1 MDETG
6 SSARTLMAAAM
17 AAALCWG
24 TSAEESTSPGDDA
37 ARPAIEEVIVSAQ
50 KRDESIQEVPIAIS
64 AFTGEALRDSVIKD
78 SQELVKAVPNVSGG
92 FSSNYM
98 FITVRGINSG
108 TYSAGSEPALGL
120 YTDGIYRGR
129 HGAAIGTYFDL
140 ERVEVLKGPQGLLF
154 GRNASSGAIHVLTAQ
169 PDLGRTEASF
179 AVGAGERGRQSL
191 EGMVN
196 LPLGDRWGL
205 RAAVVQKQ
213 EDGYIHN
220 IATGEDHL
228 WYDVSAARLSLRHEP
243 DWGDATLKVAYEDR
257 EQSGA
262 IYLPINL
269 DGSWLY
275 GDELTTSGTSGDHD
289 LVETA
294 EATLTVNIDLPGSMT
309 LRSLTGY
316 YSNNFDFHEDWD
328 GTPLELGN
336 WLTSQESE
344 YFSQELVLSGDR
356 GRLSWFA
363 GASLYSEDISYDLH
377 HATGDIGFL
386 FGFPFPL
393 MFDEQVYIDGEYQ
406 GWAVYGE
413 AKWQLT
419 EALDLSVG
427 GRYTNDERDGTFEF
441 LGGGFI
447 VPLYTPSPVSG
458 GETWN
463 DFSPRFALRYFARDN
478 LMLYGTASR
487 GFKAGGLDTTRLS
500 EPADPLTL
508 LLPPG
513 ARVATYDAEEVW
525 AYEVG
530 AKGTLF
536 DDRLRMAVAAFS
548 YDYQERQIDVLDP
561 FQGLSAV
568 LNIGEVEGTGVEVE
582 LQWVLDQYWDVRLA
596 VGYLDAES
604 RGIPPAACANLDC
617 DGHRPPYSPERTAS
631 GALNAH
637 YPFAGGE
644 WLGTLEFF
652 WRSEIHSNLNN
663 HPLGEL
669 DSSGTVNVQVGWE
682 DERWR
687 VVAYL
692 ENAADEVTAQVR
704 LFSDVF
710 QLGLNATRPRTAGV
724 SISYR
729 FAQ

>member
-1 MDETG
+1 MNATQPNWR
-6 SSARTLMAAAM
+6 ACAAPAL
-17 AAALCWG
+17 AAVLCLG
-24 TSAEESTSPGDDA
+24 VSAEESADAEDA
-37 ARPAIEEVIVSAQ
+37 ARPVVEEIIVSAQ

-64 AFTGEALRDSVIKD
+64 AFTGEGLRNSLIKD
-78 SQELVKAVPNVSGG
+78 SQELVKAVPGVSGAI
-92 FSSNYM
+92 SNNYM
-98 FITVRGINSG
+98 FITVRGINAG

-154 GRNASSGAIHVLTAQ
+154 GRNASSGAIHVITAQ
-169 PDLGRTEASF
+169 PNLGRTEASF
-179 AVGAGERGRQSL
+179 EVGAGERGRQSL

-196 LPLGDRWGL
+196 VPLGDRWGL
-205 RAAVVQKQ
+205 RAAVLQKE
-213 EDGYIHN
+213 EDGYIRN
-220 IATGEDHL
+220 LATGEDHL
-228 WYDVSAARLSLRHEP
+228 WYDLSAARLSLRHEP
-243 DWGDATLKVAYEDR
+243 DWGDATLKFAYEDR
-257 EQSGA
+257 DQSGA
-262 IYLPINL
+262 IYMPINL

-275 GDELTTSGTSGDHD
+275 GDELTSSGTTGDQD
-289 LVETA
+289 LIETA
-294 EATLTVNIDLPGSMT
+294 EATLTVNVDLPGSMT

-316 YSNNFDFHEDWD
+316 YSNNFDYREDWD

-336 WLTSQESE
+336 WLTYQESE

-356 GRLSWFA
+356 DRLSWFA
-363 GASLYSEDISYDLH
+363 GVSLYSEDISYDLSH
-377 HATGDIGFL
+377 VTGDIGFL
-386 FGFPFPL
+386 FGLPFPL

-441 LGGGFI
+441 LGAGFI
-447 VPLYTPSPVSG
+447 VPLYTPAPVSG

-463 DFSPRFALRYFARDN
+463 DFSPRVALRYFVRDN

-508 LLPPG
+508 LPPPG
-513 ARVATYDAEEVW
+513 AGVATYDAEEVW

-536 DDRLRMAVAAFS
+536 DDRLRMAVAAYR

-561 FQGLSAV
+561 FEGLSAI
-568 LNIGEVEGTGVEVE
+568 LNIGEVEGSGLE
-582 LQWVLDQYWDVRLA
+582 LELLWVLNQ
-596 VGYLDAES
+596 YLDVQLALGFLSAES
-604 RGIPPAACANLDC
+604 RGIPAAACVDC
-617 DGHRPPYSPERTAS
+617 DGHRPPFSPERTAS
-631 GALNAH
+631 GALNVH

-644 WLGTLEFF
+644 WLGMLEFF
-652 WRSEIHSNLNN
+652 WQSEVHSNLNN

-669 DSSGTVNVQVGWE
+669 DSIGTINVQAGWE
-682 DERWR
+682 SERWR

-692 ENAADEVTAQVR
+692 ENATDEVSVQVR
-704 LFSDVF
+704 AFTDAF
-710 QLGLNATRPRTAGV
+710 QLGINATRPRTAGAR
-724 SISYR
+724 ISYR
-729 FAQ
+729 VGM

>member
-1 MDETG
+1 
-6 SSARTLMAAAM
+6 MAAAL

-24 TSAEESTSPGDDA
+24 ASAQEAGDDA
-37 ARPAIEEVIVSAQ
+37 EATRPAIEEIIVSAQ

-64 AFTGEALRDSVIKD
+64 AFTGEALRNSLIKD
-78 SQELVKAVPNVSGG
+78 SQELVKAVPGVSGAI
-92 FSSNYM
+92 SNNYM
-98 FITVRGINSG
+98 FITVRGINAG

-140 ERVEVLKGPQGLLF
+140 ERVEMLKGPQGLLF

-169 PDLGRTEASF
+169 PDPGGTEAYLE
-179 AVGAGERGRQSL
+179 VGAGERGRQSI

-205 RAAVVQKQ
+205 RAAVLRKE
-213 EDGYIHN
+213 EDGYIRN
-220 IATGEDHL
+220 LATGEDHL
-228 WYDVSAARLSLRHEP
+228 WYDLSAARLSLRHEP

-257 EQSGA
+257 DQSGA

-275 GDELTTSGTSGDHD
+275 GDELTSSGTTGDQD
-289 LVETA
+289 LIETA

-309 LRSLTGY
+309 LRSLTGW
-316 YSNNFDFHEDWD
+316 YSNNFDYREDWD

-336 WLTSQESE
+336 WLTYQESE
-344 YFSQELVLSGDR
+344 YFSQEVVLSGDR
-356 GRLSWFA
+356 DRLSWFA
-363 GASLYSEDISYDLH
+363 GASLYSEDISYDLFH
-377 HATGDIGFL
+377 VTGDIGFL

-441 LGGGFI
+441 LGAGFI
-447 VPLYTPSPVSG
+447 VPLYTPAPVSG

-463 DFSPRFALRYFARDN
+463 DFSPRVALRYFVRDN

-487 GFKAGGLDTTRLS
+487 GFKAGGLDTTKLS

-508 LLPPG
+508 LPPPG
-513 ARVATYDAEEVW
+513 AAVATYDAEEVW

-536 DDRLRMAVAAFS
+536 DDRLRMAVAAYR

-561 FQGLSAV
+561 FEGLSAI
-568 LNIGEVEGTGVEVE
+568 LNVGEVEGSGLE
-582 LQWVLDQYWDVRLA
+582 LELLWVLSQ
-596 VGYLDAES
+596 YLDVQLALGFLSAES
-604 RGIPPAACANLDC
+604 RGIPAAACVDC
-617 DGHRPPYSPERTAS
+617 DGHRPPFSPERTAS
-631 GALNAH
+631 GALNVH

-644 WLGTLEFF
+644 WLGMLEFF
-652 WRSEIHSNLNN
+652 WQSEVHSNLNN

-669 DSSGTVNVQVGWE
+669 DSIGTINVQAGWE
-682 DERWR
+682 SERWR

-692 ENAADEVTAQVR
+692 ENATDEVSVQIRHFTDA
-704 LFSDVF
+704 F

-724 SISYR
+724 SVGYR
-729 FAQ
+729 FGI

>member
-1 MDETG
+1 MNATG
-6 SSARTLMAAAM
+6 SSARTLMAAAL
-17 AAALCWG
+17 AATLCWG
-24 TSAEESTSPGDDA
+24 AWAQEAGDGAEA
-37 ARPAIEEVIVSAQ
+37 ARPAVEEIIVSAQ

-64 AFTGEALRDSVIKD
+64 AFTGEGLRNSLIKD
-78 SQELVKAVPNVSGG
+78 SQELVKAVPGVAGAISN
-92 FSSNYM
+92 NYM
-98 FITVRGINSG
+98 FITVRGINAG

-140 ERVEVLKGPQGLLF
+140 ERVEMLKGPQGLLF
-154 GRNASSGAIHVLTAQ
+154 GRNASSGAIHVITAQ
-169 PDLGRTEASF
+169 PDLGGTEAYVE
-179 AVGAGERGRQSL
+179 VGAGERGRQSL

-196 LPLGDRWGL
+196 LPLADGWGL
-205 RAAVVQKQ
+205 RAAVLQKE
-213 EDGYIHN
+213 EDGYARN
-220 IATGEDHL
+220 LATGEDHL

-257 EQSGA
+257 DQSGA

-275 GDELTTSGTSGDHD
+275 GDELKVSGTSGDRD
-289 LVETA
+289 FIETA

-309 LRSLTGY
+309 LRSLTGW
-316 YSNNFDFHEDWD
+316 YSNDFNYREDWD

-336 WLTSQESE
+336 WLTYQESE
-344 YFSQELVLSGDR
+344 YFSQEVVLSGDR
-356 GRLSWFA
+356 DRLSWFA
-363 GASLYSEDISYDLH
+363 GASLYSEDISYDLFH
-377 HATGDIGFL
+377 VTGDIGFL

-393 MFDEQVYIDGEYQ
+393 VFDEQVYIDGEYQ

-458 GETWN
+458 GESWN
-463 DFSPRFALRYFARDN
+463 DFSPRVALRYFVRDN
-478 LMLYGTASR
+478 VMLYGTVSR

-508 LLPPG
+508 LPPPG
-513 ARVATYDAEEVW
+513 AAVATYDAEEVW

-536 DDRLRMAVAAFS
+536 DDRLRMAVAAYW

-561 FQGLSAV
+561 FEGLSAIV
-568 LNIGEVEGTGVEVE
+568 NIGEVEGSGLE
-582 LQWVLDQYWDVRLA
+582 LELLWVLNQYLDVQLA
-596 VGYLDAES
+596 LGYLSAKS
-604 RGIPPAACANLDC
+604 RGIPAAACEDC
-617 DGHRPPYSPERTAS
+617 DGHTPPFSPERTAS
-631 GALNAH
+631 GALNVH

-644 WLGTLEFF
+644 WLGTVQFF
-652 WRSEIHSNLNN
+652 WQSEFHSNLNN

-669 DSSGTVNVQVGWE
+669 DSTGTVNLHAGWE
-682 DERWR
+682 SERWR

-692 ENAADEVTAQVR
+692 ENATDEVTVQIRVYDPA
-704 LFSDVF
+704 F
-710 QLGLNATRPRTAGV
+710 QLGINPTRPRTAGV
-724 SISYR
+724 SVSYR
-729 FAQ
+729 FAP

>member
-1 MDETG
+1 MNETG

-37 ARPAIEEVIVSAQ
+37 ARPVVEEIIVSAQ

-64 AFTGEALRDSVIKD
+64 AFTGEGLRNSLIKD
-78 SQELVKAVPNVSGG
+78 SQELVKAVPGVSGAI
-92 FSSNYM
+92 SNNYM
-98 FITVRGINSG
+98 FITVRGINAG

-154 GRNASSGAIHVLTAQ
+154 GRNASSGAIHVITAQ
-169 PDLGRTEASF
+169 PNLGRTEASF
-179 AVGAGERGRQSL
+179 EVGAGERGRQSL

-196 LPLGDRWGL
+196 VPLGDRWGL
-205 RAAVVQKQ
+205 RAAVLQKE
-213 EDGYIHN
+213 EDGYIRN
-220 IATGEDHL
+220 LATGEDHL
-228 WYDVSAARLSLRHEP
+228 WYDLSAARLSLRHEP
-243 DWGDATLKVAYEDR
+243 DWGDATLKFAYEDR
-257 EQSGA
+257 DQSGA
-262 IYLPINL
+262 IYMPINL

-275 GDELTTSGTSGDHD
+275 GDELTSSGTSGDQD
-289 LVETA
+289 LIETA
-294 EATLTVNIDLPGSMT
+294 EATLTVNVDLPGSMT

-316 YSNNFDFHEDWD
+316 YSNNFHYREDWD

-336 WLTSQESE
+336 WLTYQESE

-356 GRLSWFA
+356 DRLSWFA
-363 GASLYSEDISYDLH
+363 GVSLYSEDISYDLSH
-377 HATGDIGFL
+377 VTGDIGFL

-447 VPLYTPSPVSG
+447 VPLYTPAPVSG

-463 DFSPRFALRYFARDN
+463 DFSPRVALRYFVRDN

-508 LLPPG
+508 LPPPG

-536 DDRLRMAVAAFS
+536 DDRLRMAVAAYR

-561 FQGLSAV
+561 FEGLSAI
-568 LNIGEVEGTGVEVE
+568 LNIGEVEGSGLE
-582 LQWVLDQYWDVRLA
+582 LELLWVLSQ
-596 VGYLDAES
+596 YLDVQLALGFLSAES
-604 RGIPPAACANLDC
+604 RGIPAAACVDC
-617 DGHRPPYSPERTAS
+617 DGHRPPFSPERTAS
-631 GALNAH
+631 GALNVH

-644 WLGTLEFF
+644 WLGTVEFF
-652 WRSEIHSNLNN
+652 WQSAFHSNLNN
-663 HPLGEL
+663 HPLGEI
-669 DSSGTVNVQVGWE
+669 DSIGTINVQAGWE
-682 DERWR
+682 SERWR

-692 ENAADEVTAQVR
+692 ENATDEVSVQVR
-704 LFSDVF
+704 AFTDAF
-710 QLGLNATRPRTAGV
+710 QLGINATRPRTAGAR
-724 SISYR
+724 ISYR
-729 FAQ
+729 VGM

>member
-1 MDETG
+1 MNGTQTKWR
-6 SSARTLMAAAM
+6 ACALPAL
-17 AAALCWG
+17 AAALCLG
-24 TSAEESTSPGDDA
+24 VSAEESANGDAD
-37 ARPAIEEVIVSAQ
+37 ARPAIEEIIVSAQ

-64 AFTGEALRDSVIKD
+64 AFTGEGLRNSLIKD
-78 SQELVKAVPNVSGG
+78 SQELVKAVPGVSGAI
-92 FSSNYM
+92 SNNYM
-98 FITVRGINSG
+98 FITVRGINAG

-154 GRNASSGAIHVLTAQ
+154 GRNASSGAIHVITAQ
-169 PDLGRTEASF
+169 PNLGRTEASF
-179 AVGAGERGRQSL
+179 EVGAGERGRQSL

-196 LPLGDRWGL
+196 VPLGDRWGL
-205 RAAVVQKQ
+205 RAAVLQKE
-213 EDGYIHN
+213 EDGYMRN
-220 IATGEDHL
+220 LATGEDHL
-228 WYDVSAARLSLRHEP
+228 WYDLSAARLSLRHEP
-243 DWGDATLKVAYEDR
+243 GWGDATLKFAYEDR
-257 EQSGA
+257 DQSGA
-262 IYLPINL
+262 IYMPINP

-275 GDELTTSGTSGDHD
+275 GDELTVSGTGGDQD
-289 LVETA
+289 LIETA
-294 EATLTVNIDLPGSMT
+294 EATLTVNVDLPGSTT

-316 YSNNFDFHEDWD
+316 YSNNFDYREDWD

-336 WLTSQESE
+336 WLTYQESE

-356 GRLSWFA
+356 DRLSWFA
-363 GASLYSEDISYDLH
+363 GVSLYSEDISYDLFH
-377 HATGDIGFL
+377 VTGDIGFL
-386 FGFPFPL
+386 FGLPFPL

-441 LGGGFI
+441 LGAGFI
-447 VPLYTPSPVSG
+447 VPLYTPAPVSG

-463 DFSPRFALRYFARDN
+463 DFSPRVALRYFVRDN

-508 LLPPG
+508 LPPPG

-536 DDRLRMAVAAFS
+536 DDRLRMAVAAYR

-561 FQGLSAV
+561 FEGLSAIV
-568 LNIGEVEGTGVEVE
+568 NIGEVEGSGLE
-582 LQWVLDQYWDVRLA
+582 LELLWVLSQ
-596 VGYLDAES
+596 YLDVQLALGFLSAES
-604 RGIPPAACANLDC
+604 RGIPAAACVDC
-617 DGHRPPYSPERTAS
+617 DGHRPPFSPERTAS
-631 GALNAH
+631 GALNLH

-644 WLGTLEFF
+644 WLGMLEFF
-652 WRSEIHSNLNN
+652 WQSEVHSNLNN
-663 HPLGEL
+663 HPLGEV
-669 DSSGTVNVQVGWE
+669 DSIGTINVQAGWE
-682 DERWR
+682 SERWR

-692 ENAADEVTAQVR
+692 ENATDEVSAQIR
-704 LFSDVF
+704 IFTDAF
-710 QLGLNATRPRTAGV
+710 QLGINATRPRTAGAR
-724 SISYR
+724 ISYR
-729 FAQ
+729 VGM

>member
-1 MDETG
+1 MNATG
-6 SSARTLMAAAM
+6 SSARTLMAAAL

-24 TSAEESTSPGDDA
+24 ASAQDAGDGADA
-37 ARPAIEEVIVSAQ
+37 ARPAVEEIIVSAQ

-64 AFTGEALRDSVIKD
+64 AFTGEGLRNSLIKD
-78 SQELVKAVPNVSGG
+78 SQELVKAVPGVAGAISN
-92 FSSNYM
+92 NYM
-98 FITVRGINSG
+98 FITVRGINAG

-140 ERVEVLKGPQGLLF
+140 ERVEMLKGPQGLLF
-154 GRNASSGAIHVLTAQ
+154 GRNASSGAIHVITAQ
-169 PDLGRTEASF
+169 PDLGGTEAYVE
-179 AVGAGERGRQSL
+179 VGAGERGRQSI

-205 RAAVVQKQ
+205 RAAVLQKE
-213 EDGYIHN
+213 EDGYARN
-220 IATGEDHL
+220 LATGEDHL
-228 WYDVSAARLSLRHEP
+228 WYDLSAARLSLRHEP

-257 EQSGA
+257 DQSGA
-262 IYLPINL
+262 IYLPMNL

-275 GDELTTSGTSGDHD
+275 GDELKVSGTTGDQD
-289 LVETA
+289 LIETA
-294 EATLTVNIDLPGSMT
+294 EATLTVNVDLPGSMT

-316 YSNNFDFHEDWD
+316 YSNDFNYREDWD

-336 WLTSQESE
+336 WLTYQESE
-344 YFSQELVLSGDR
+344 YFSQEVVLSGDR
-356 GRLSWFA
+356 DRLSWFA
-363 GASLYSEDISYDLH
+363 GASLYSEDISYDLFH
-377 HATGDIGFL
+377 VTGDIGFL

-447 VPLYTPSPVSG
+447 VPLYTPAPVSG

-463 DFSPRFALRYFARDN
+463 DFSPRVALRYFVRDN
-478 LMLYGTASR
+478 VMLYGTASR

-508 LLPPG
+508 LPPPS
-513 ARVATYDAEEVW
+513 AAVATYDAEEVW

-536 DDRLRMAVAAFS
+536 DDRLRMAVAAYW

-561 FQGLSAV
+561 FEGLSAIV
-568 LNIGEVEGTGVEVE
+568 NIGEVEGSGLE
-582 LQWVLDQYWDVRLA
+582 LELLWVLNQYLDVQLA
-596 VGYLDAES
+596 LGYLSAES
-604 RGIPPAACANLDC
+604 RGIPAAACLDC
-617 DGHRPPYSPERTAS
+617 DGHTPPFSPERTAS
-631 GALNAH
+631 GALNVH

-644 WLGTLEFF
+644 WLGTVQFF
-652 WRSEIHSNLNN
+652 WQSEFHSNLNN
-663 HPLGEL
+663 HPLGQL
-669 DSSGTVNVQVGWE
+669 DSTGTVNLHAGWE
-682 DERWR
+682 SERWR

-692 ENAADEVTAQVR
+692 ENATDEVTVQVR
-704 LFSDVF
+704 VYDAAF
-710 QLGLNATRPRTAGV
+710 QLGINPTRPRTAGV
-724 SISYR
+724 SVSYR
-729 FAQ
+729 FGM

>member
-1 MDETG
+1 MHAPRHTIQ
-6 SSARTLMAAAM
+6 ALAAAGL
-17 AAALCWG
+17 AALCWG
-24 TSAEESTSPGDDA
+24 ASAQEAGDTDA
-37 ARPAIEEVIVSAQ
+37 ARPAVEEIIVSAQ

-64 AFTGEALRDSVIKD
+64 AFTGEGLRNSLIKD
-78 SQELVKAVPNVSGG
+78 SQELVKAVPGVSGAI
-92 FSSNYM
+92 SNNYM
-98 FITVRGINSG
+98 FITVRGINAG

-154 GRNASSGAIHVLTAQ
+154 GRNASSGAIHVITAQ
-169 PDLGRTEASF
+169 PNLGRTEASF
-179 AVGAGERGRQSL
+179 EVGAGERGRQSL

-196 LPLGDRWGL
+196 VPLGDRWGL
-205 RAAVVQKQ
+205 RAAVLQKE
-213 EDGYIHN
+213 EDGYIRN
-220 IATGEDHL
+220 LATGEDHL
-228 WYDVSAARLSLRHEP
+228 WYDLSAARLSLRHEP
-243 DWGDATLKVAYEDR
+243 DWGDATLKFAYEDR
-257 EQSGA
+257 DQSGA
-262 IYLPINL
+262 IYMPINL

-275 GDELTTSGTSGDHD
+275 GDELTSSGTTGDQD
-289 LVETA
+289 LTETA
-294 EATLTVNIDLPGSMT
+294 EATLTVNVDLPGSMT

-316 YSNNFDFHEDWD
+316 YSNNFDYREDWD

-336 WLTSQESE
+336 WLTYQESE

-356 GRLSWFA
+356 DRLSWFA
-363 GASLYSEDISYDLH
+363 GVSLYSEDISYDLFH
-377 HATGDIGFL
+377 VTGDLGFL
-386 FGFPFPL
+386 FGLPFPL
-393 MFDEQVYIDGEYQ
+393 IFDEQVYIDGEYQ

-441 LGGGFI
+441 LGAGFI
-447 VPLYTPSPVSG
+447 VPLYTPAPVSG

-463 DFSPRFALRYFARDN
+463 DFSPRVALRYFVRDN

-508 LLPPG
+508 LPPPG

-536 DDRLRMAVAAFS
+536 DDRLRMAVAAYR

-561 FQGLSAV
+561 FEGLSAI
-568 LNIGEVEGTGVEVE
+568 LNVGEVEGSGVELE
-582 LQWVLDQYWDVRLA
+582 LLWVLSQ
-596 VGYLDAES
+596 YLDVQLALGFLSAES
-604 RGIPPAACANLDC
+604 RGIPAAACVDC
-617 DGHRPPYSPERTAS
+617 DGHRPPFSPERTAS
-631 GALNAH
+631 GALNVH

-644 WLGTLEFF
+644 WLGMLEFF
-652 WRSEIHSNLNN
+652 WQSEVHSNLNN

-669 DSSGTVNVQVGWE
+669 DSIGTINVQAGWE
-682 DERWR
+682 SERWR
-687 VVAYL
+687 VVAYV
-692 ENAADEVTAQVR
+692 ENATDEVSVQIRHFTDA
-704 LFSDVF
+704 F
-710 QLGLNATRPRTAGV
+710 QLGLNATRPRTAGAR
-724 SISYR
+724 ISYR
-729 FAQ
+729 VGM

>member
-1 MDETG
+1 MNGTQTKWR
-6 SSARTLMAAAM
+6 ACALPAL
-17 AAALCWG
+17 AAALCLG
-24 TSAEESTSPGDDA
+24 VSAAESADGDDT
-37 ARPAIEEVIVSAQ
+37 ARPAIEEIIVSAQ

-64 AFTGEALRDSVIKD
+64 AFTGEGLRNSLIKD
-78 SQELVKAVPNVSGG
+78 SQELVKAVPGVSGAI
-92 FSSNYM
+92 SNNYM
-98 FITVRGINSG
+98 FITVRGINAG

-154 GRNASSGAIHVLTAQ
+154 GRNASSGAIHVITAQ
-169 PDLGRTEASF
+169 PNLGRTEASF
-179 AVGAGERGRQSL
+179 EVGAGERGRQSL

-196 LPLGDRWGL
+196 VPLGDRWGL
-205 RAAVVQKQ
+205 RAAVLQKE
-213 EDGYIHN
+213 EDGYMRN
-220 IATGEDHL
+220 LATGEDHL
-228 WYDVSAARLSLRHEP
+228 WYDLSAARLSLRHEP
-243 DWGDATLKVAYEDR
+243 DWGDATLKFAYEDR
-257 EQSGA
+257 DQSGA
-262 IYLPINL
+262 IYMPINP

-275 GDELTTSGTSGDHD
+275 GDELTVSGTAGDQD
-289 LVETA
+289 LIETA
-294 EATLTVNIDLPGSMT
+294 EATLTVNVDLPGSTT

-316 YSNNFDFHEDWD
+316 YSNNFDYREDWD
-328 GTPLELGN
+328 GTPLDLGN
-336 WLTSQESE
+336 WLTYQESE

-356 GRLSWFA
+356 DRLSWFA
-363 GASLYSEDISYDLH
+363 GVSLYSEDISYDLFH
-377 HATGDIGFL
+377 VTGDIGFL
-386 FGFPFPL
+386 FGLPFPL

-441 LGGGFI
+441 LGANFI
-447 VPLYTPSPVSG
+447 VPLYTPAPVSG

-463 DFSPRFALRYFARDN
+463 DFSPRVALRYFVRDN

-508 LLPPG
+508 LPPPG

-536 DDRLRMAVAAFS
+536 DDRLRMAVAAYR

-561 FQGLSAV
+561 FEGLSAI
-568 LNIGEVEGTGVEVE
+568 LNIGEVEGSGLELEV
-582 LQWVLDQYWDVRLA
+582 LWVLSQ
-596 VGYLDAES
+596 YLDVQLALGFVSAES
-604 RGIPPAACANLDC
+604 RGIPAAACVDC
-617 DGHRPPYSPERTAS
+617 DGHRPPFSPERTAS
-631 GALNAH
+631 GALNVH

-644 WLGTLEFF
+644 WLGMLEFF
-652 WRSEIHSNLNN
+652 WQSEVHSNLNN

-669 DSSGTVNVQVGWE
+669 DSIGTINVQAGWE
-682 DERWR
+682 SERWR

-692 ENAADEVTAQVR
+692 ENATDEVSAQIR
-704 LFSDVF
+704 IFTDAF
-710 QLGLNATRPRTAGV
+710 QLGINATRPRTAGAR
-724 SISYR
+724 ISYR
-729 FAQ
+729 VGM

>member
-78 SQELVKAVPNVSGG
+78 SQELVKAVPNVSGA

-344 YFSQELVLSGDR
+344 YFSQEFVLSGDR

-377 HATGDIGFL
+377 HVTGDIGFL

-463 DFSPRFALRYFARDN
+463 DFSPRVALRYFVRDN
-478 LMLYGTASR
+478 LMLYATASR

-508 LLPPG
+508 LPPPG
-513 ARVATYDAEEVW
+513 ATVATYDAEEVW

-561 FQGLSAV
+561 FEGLSAV
-568 LNIGEVEGTGVEVE
+568 LNIGEVEGTGLEVE
-582 LQWVLDQYWDVRLA
+582 LQWVLNQYWDVRLA

-604 RGIPPAACANLDC
+604 RGIPPAACTDC
-617 DGHRPPYSPERTAS
+617 DGHRPPHSPERTAS

-652 WRSEIHSNLNN
+652 WRSEIHSDLNN
-663 HPLGEL
+663 HPMGEL
-669 DSSGTVNVQVGWE
+669 DSTGTVNVQVGWE

-692 ENAADEVTAQVR
+692 ENAADETTAQTR

>member
-1 MDETG
+1 MNATQ
-6 SSARTLMAAAM
+6 SNWRACAAPAL
-17 AAALCWG
+17 AAVLCLG
-24 TSAEESTSPGDDA
+24 VSAEESADAEDA
-37 ARPAIEEVIVSAQ
+37 ARPVVEEIIVSAQ

-64 AFTGEALRDSVIKD
+64 AFTGEGLRNSLIKD
-78 SQELVKAVPNVSGG
+78 SQELVKAVPGVSGAI
-92 FSSNYM
+92 SNNYM
-98 FITVRGINSG
+98 FITVRGINAG

-154 GRNASSGAIHVLTAQ
+154 GRNASSGAIHVITAQ
-169 PDLGRTEASF
+169 PNLGRTEASF
-179 AVGAGERGRQSL
+179 EVGAGERGRQSL

-196 LPLGDRWGL
+196 VPLGDRWGL
-205 RAAVVQKQ
+205 RAAVLQKE
-213 EDGYIHN
+213 EDGYIRN
-220 IATGEDHL
+220 LATGEDHL
-228 WYDVSAARLSLRHEP
+228 WYDLSAARLSLRHEP
-243 DWGDATLKVAYEDR
+243 DWGDATLKFAYEDR
-257 EQSGA
+257 DQSGA
-262 IYLPINL
+262 IYMPINL

-275 GDELTTSGTSGDHD
+275 GDELTSSGTSGDQD
-289 LVETA
+289 LIETA
-294 EATLTVNIDLPGSMT
+294 EATLTVNVDLPGSMT

-316 YSNNFDFHEDWD
+316 YSNDFDYREDWD

-336 WLTSQESE
+336 WLTYQESE

-356 GRLSWFA
+356 DRLSWFA
-363 GASLYSEDISYDLH
+363 GVSLYSEDISYDLSH
-377 HATGDIGFL
+377 VTGDIGFL

-447 VPLYTPSPVSG
+447 VPLYTPAPVSG

-463 DFSPRFALRYFARDN
+463 DFSPRVALRYFVRDN

-508 LLPPG
+508 LPPPG

-536 DDRLRMAVAAFS
+536 DDRLRMAVAAYR

-561 FQGLSAV
+561 FEGLSAI
-568 LNIGEVEGTGVEVE
+568 LNIGEVEGSGLE
-582 LQWVLDQYWDVRLA
+582 LELLWVLSQ
-596 VGYLDAES
+596 YLDVQLALGFLSAES
-604 RGIPPAACANLDC
+604 RGIPAAACVDC
-617 DGHRPPYSPERTAS
+617 DGHRPPFSPERTAS
-631 GALNAH
+631 GALNVH

-644 WLGTLEFF
+644 WLGMLEFF
-652 WRSEIHSNLNN
+652 WQSEVHSNLNN

-669 DSSGTVNVQVGWE
+669 DSIGTINVQAGWE
-682 DERWR
+682 SERWR

-692 ENAADEVTAQVR
+692 ENATDEVSVQVR
-704 LFSDVF
+704 AFTDAF
-710 QLGLNATRPRTAGV
+710 QLGINATRPRTAGAR
-724 SISYR
+724 ISYR
-729 FAQ
+729 VGM